1 MQDGA
6 VECTG
11 WRLGGP
17 IRLLPT
23 LTAALSCW
31 VCRRTWRRMTLP
43 RGSPSR
49 AWITQRKSART
60 SGTPSTVRRKWMWTC
75 SQVSD
80 YWKQLPLWNMKHILK
95 LAYASHPDFYTHAKV
110 IPRVVDRDLGLHRS
124 WPQMSTRL
132 PLPCVFGRNSSREM
146 VAFCLLKP
154 GSEGLVISGTDAP
167 EVLITLVQL
176 LQRCWRKNNHMLY
189 FVSDY
194 SGPGCVLRA
203 LHLELIWPSQQLH
216 GADAITVPF
225 YGWGGSWTA

>member
-1 MQDGA
+1 MSAQA
-6 VECTG
+6 
-11 WRLGGP
+11 
-17 IRLLPT
+17 
-23 LTAALSCW
+23 CW
-31 VCRRTWRRMTLP
+31 LRPLRPCATTRESMCCNERSDMMHQNPVTETR
-43 RGSPSR
+43 S
-49 AWITQRKSART
+49 
-60 SGTPSTVRRKWMWTC
+60 